1 MGRGDPD
8 RRPGAAQSGQATVEW
23 VALVLLV
30 ALVLG
35 GVLAAAGLMRVTLAL
50 PGELAERF
58 VCAASLRDGCGE
70 GDPVVAEAY
79 GDEIAD
85 LTRAYAPTLV
95 YETGMRALPVD
106 YRRCREDACAEGP
119 KEGDATHS
127 NEGEPVVAFTHAV
140 DCRPDAAAATE
151 ASGADCSGQRTGNL
165 YLQYWFYY
173 PGSATAEGS
182 SPLRKPI
189 RDASTALGTPTYHP
203 DDWESFQ
210 VRVGPDGRRH
220 ARASSHHGYVYDAG
234 GPGLIP
240 GYVSRPAPG
249 GGVLIERRPVT
260 VNDWGPDTGVVYV
273 AGGSHAGRAGVP
285 QASARSTR
293 SRRVQLVPIR
303 GVADTDR
310 TRFAVVPPWRKK
322 VFFDPESPET
332 D

>member
-1 MGRGDPD
+1 M
-8 RRPGAAQSGQATVEW
+8 GAAQTGQATVEW
-23 VALVLLV
+23 VGLLLLV
-30 ALVLG
+30 ALALA
-35 GVLAAAGLMRVTLAL
+35 GVLWAAGLLRASLAL
-50 PGELAERF
+50 PVELAERF

-70 GDPVVAEAY
+70 GDPQVAQQY
-79 GDEIAD
+79 GEEIAD

-119 KEGDATHS
+119 EEGAATRS

-140 DCRPDAAAATE
+140 DCRPDARAETE
-151 ASGADCSGQRTGNL
+151 ASGADCSDARAGNL

-182 SPLRKPI
+182 TPLRHPI
-189 RDASTALGTPTYHP
+189 RDVSTALGKPTFHE

-210 VRVGPDGRRH
+210 VRVGPDGRRYS
-220 ARASSHHGYVYDAG
+220 RASSHHGYVYDAG
-234 GPGLIP
+234 GLALIP

-285 QASARSTR
+285 QGSARSTR
-293 SRRVQLVPIR
+293 SQRVQLVPLRDIA
-303 GVADTDR
+303 GTDQ
-310 TRFAVVPPWRKK
+310 TQFAVVPPWLKK
-322 VFFDPESPET
+322 VFTDPESPAT